1 MQVEP
6 HEGVRGLEDIITFQY
21 QSREGVKDKVSM
33 ATNPYI
39 DAFVLPQPLRPI
51 VIREEEEEEE
61 ENTHPSDGRGWPT
74 MDGARIK
81 SLERPSLWVVN
92 N

>member
-51 VIREEEEEEE
+51 VIREEEE
-61 ENTHPSDGRGWPT
+61 NTSDGRGWPT